1 MSIALLALALAFT
14 EPAAAPQLSVATG
27 DWSNIPL
34 AKKKG
39 MQSFTMFAMA
49 EVDNALTTK
58 CIKRD
63 RRNQPVDM
71 AVPFLIEFGAN
82 RSVKRVVVQ
91 KINCPAAE
99 TIIGSA
105 VMQLAKNGEFQPTG
119 ENDAGWYRGEFAFY
133 SRN

>member
-1 MSIALLALALAFT
+1 MSVALLALALAFT

-34 AKKKG
+34 ARKKG
-39 MQSFTMFAMA
+39 LQDFGMFAMT
-49 EVDNALTTK
+49 EVDAALTTK
-58 CIKRD
+58 CTKRD
-63 RRNQPVDM
+63 RRNQPVEV
-71 AVPFLIEFGAN
+71 AVPFLIEFAAD

-91 KINCPAAE
+91 KLDCPAAE

-105 VMQLAKNGEFQPTG
+105 VLQLAKNGEYQPTG
-119 ENDAGWYRGEFAFY
+119 ENQTGWYRGEFAFY